1 MPFPSLGDLPD
12 PGVEP
17 RSPALQVDSLLSEP
31 PVGETFLRK
40 VLIYSL
46 VSVWCYTELYI
57 FMCICVCVC
66 IQFILIIPE
75 FHIGKFAYLL
85 KFVFMPKVNSWT
97 AFVVFCGHVQSNE
110 KFFSFPDT

>member
-1 MPFPSLGDLPD
+1 M
-12 PGVEP
+12 
-17 RSPALQVDSLLSEP
+17 
-31 PVGETFLRK
+31 
-40 VLIYSL
+40 VLYRVIYIY
-46 VSVWCYTELYI
+46 VYV
-57 FMCICVCVC
+57 CVCVC

-110 KFFSFPDT
+110 KFLSFPDK